1 MRRALAVSVIVVAA
15 LAGAGCSSVNSS
27 DVAASVNGVEL
38 SQEDFEAMLV
48 EPAPDGDDAPTTTV
62 DAGTARD
69 RLSSWT
75 ILAILE
81 QELEADGTEVTDADR
96 EAAATQL
103 AANDPNWSTSPAAL
117 QNLLIDLQATAT
129 VWATGNEP
137 TDEALVQATYE
148 DGIEASGVAC
158 VAHILV
164 ETEEEAQAILDELAD
179 GGDFATLAAEHTTD
193 TASAPSG
200 GALPC
205 SSASEFK
212 TNYTP
217 PFVDAALAADVGE
230 PVGPV
235 STDFGYHL
243 VLVRP
248 YDDVSDDVISI
259 YDGIPARFRRVAT
272 AADVQIDPR
281 YGTFDPNQGVIPL
294 G

>member
-1 MRRALAVSVIVVAA
+1 MSAVVVAV
-15 LAGAGCSSVNSS
+15 LAGAGCSSVNSA

-38 SQEDFEAMLV
+38 SQGDFEAMLV
-48 EPAPDGDDAPTTTV
+48 QPAADGEDARTTTV

-75 ILAILE
+75 ILAIL
-81 QELEADGTEVTDADR
+81 QQQLEADGKEVGDDDR
-96 EAAATQL
+96 QAAATQL
-103 AANDPNWSTSPAAL
+103 QASDPNWATSPTAL
-117 QNLLIDLQATAT
+117 QNMLIDLQATAT
-129 VWATGNEP
+129 VWASGNEP
-137 TDEALVQATYE
+137 TDEALVQASYE
-148 DGIEASGVAC
+148 EGIEASGVAC

-164 ETEEEAQAILDELAD
+164 ETEAEAQAILDELAD

-193 TASAPSG
+193 TGSAASG

-205 SSASEFK
+205 SNSTEFQS
-212 TNYTP
+212 NYTP

-235 STDFGYHL
+235 ATDFGYHL
-243 VLVRP
+243 VLLRP
-248 YDDVSDDVISI
+248 YDDVADDVISI
-259 YDGIPARFRRVAT
+259 YDGIPARFRRVAS
-272 AADVQIDPR
+272 AADVRIDPR